1 MRKKVIKQKTSP
13 KASFLDCV
21 MAGAETLS
29 QQKLLVWEDRVLPEH
44 RAAMDEIRSAWR
56 SGKIAGPLARI
67 AKLISE
73 ELAKRNIATVG
84 PQGVI
89 SWLKRTT

>member
-1 MRKKVIKQKTSP
+1 MKKKVTKQKASP
-13 KASFLDCV
+13 ISFLECV
-21 MAGAETLS
+21 VAGAEAAS
-29 QQKLLVWEDRVLPEH
+29 QQKAIVWEDRVPPEH
-44 RAAMDEIRSAWR
+44 QAAIEEIRSAWR
-56 SGKIAGPLARI
+56 SGQIAGPLARI

-89 SWLKRTT
+89 LWLKRAT

>member
-1 MRKKVIKQKTSP
+1 MKNKVTKQRTSP
-13 KASFLDCV
+13 QISFLECV
-21 MAGAETLS
+21 VAGAEAAS
-29 QQKLLVWEDRVLPEH
+29 QQKAIVWEDRVPPEH
-44 RAAMDEIRSAWR
+44 HAAIEEIRSAWR
-56 SGKIAGPLARI
+56 SGQIAGPLARI

-89 SWLKRTT
+89 LWLKRAT